1 VTNALVLAGGGV
13 AGIAWELGVL
23 RGIADEDP
31 QLPARL
37 IAADLIIGTSAGS
50 SVGAQITSG
59 TPLADLYDAQLRMET
74 AEIEV
79 DVDFEDLLRRYAAAI
94 GGPDDA
100 DEAPDPIEMR
110 RRLGAL
116 ALATPTI
123 AEPVRLA
130 AIAARLPRPQ
140 WPERPLLIPAV
151 DAVTGETVVFNRESG
166 VDLVDAV
173 AASCAVPG
181 VWPPVT
187 IGERRFIDGG
197 VRSGTNADLAAGADR
212 ILVVEPA
219 PADVP
224 QPLGNLDDEI
234 EALRPGEAY
243 VIWADQ
249 ASVDAFGT
257 NPLSPATRGPAARAG
272 RAVGRAQAK
281 AVAEFWG

>member
-31 QLPARL
+31 ELAARL

-59 TPLADLYDAQLRMET
+59 TPLADLYDAQLRAET

-79 DVDFEDLLRRYAAAI
+79 DVDFEDMLRRYAAAI

-110 RRLGAL
+110 RRMGAL

-140 WPERPLLIPAV
+140 WPERTLLIPAV

-257 NPLSPATRGPAARAG
+257 NPLSPATHGPGAWAG
-272 RAVGRAQAK
+272 RAIGRAQAQ
-281 AVAEFWG
+281 AVAAFWG